1 MLYFFMS
8 FPSQSYNELSIVETP
23 SPRSY
28 GSETLV
34 LDDNGEEN
42 EEEDHE
48 DFDEESILE
57 EEVEEITFG
66 NLIIRIQANAPLVI
80 QDLLFENLSDNANLL
95 QNEDEEISDDESSA
109 SSLGLNTYQSFS
121 SYEDDENNNNDDEND
136 ENSFLNELR
145 YYMQ

>member
-42 EEEDHE
+42 EDEDRE
-48 DFDEESILE
+48 NFDEESILE

-66 NLIIRIQANAPLVI
+66 NLIIRIQANDQLVI

-95 QNEDEEISDDESSA
+95 QNEDEEISDDESST
-109 SSLGLNTYQSFS
+109 SSLGFNTYQSFS
-121 SYEDDENNNNDDEND
+121 TYEDDENNNDDEND

>member
-1 MLYFFMS
+1 MS

-42 EEEDHE
+42 EDEDRE
-48 DFDEESILE
+48 NFDEESILE

-66 NLIIRIQANAPLVI
+66 NLIIRIQANDQLVI

-95 QNEDEEISDDESSA
+95 QNEDEEISDDESST
-109 SSLGLNTYQSFS
+109 SSLGFNTYQSFS
-121 SYEDDENNNNDDEND
+121 TYEDDENNNDDEND

>member
-1 MLYFFMS
+1 MS
-8 FPSQSYNELSIVETP
+8 FPYQSNNELPIVETP

-42 EEEDHE
+42 EDEDHE
-48 DFDEESILE
+48 NFDEESILE

-66 NLIIRIQANAPLVI
+66 NLIIRIQANDQLVI

-95 QNEDEEISDDESSA
+95 QNEDEEISDDESST

-121 SYEDDENNNNDDEND
+121 TYEDDENNNDDEND

>member
-1 MLYFFMS
+1 MS

-42 EEEDHE
+42 EDEDRE
-48 DFDEESILE
+48 NFDEESILE

-66 NLIIRIQANAPLVI
+66 NLTIRIHANAQLVI

-95 QNEDEEISDDESSA
+95 QNEDEEISDDESST
-109 SSLGLNTYQSFS
+109 SSLGFNTYQSFS
-121 SYEDDENNNNDDEND
+121 TYEDDENNNDDEND